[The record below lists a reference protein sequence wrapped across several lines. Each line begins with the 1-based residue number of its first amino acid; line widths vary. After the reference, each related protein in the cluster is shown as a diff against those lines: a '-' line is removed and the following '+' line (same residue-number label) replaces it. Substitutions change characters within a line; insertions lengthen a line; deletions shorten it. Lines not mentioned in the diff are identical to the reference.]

1 MISKLKRQMYFSLP
15 VERFFTIL
23 LILFTLSC
31 IFPFIFVI
39 VISLTDEKALQLNGY
54 ELLPAQW
61 STDAYQYLI
70 QDGGQLLRS
79 LGVTIMIT
87 VIGTLITVFMTGTY
101 AYVLSRASFPYRKF
115 FTFYLFFTMLFAGGM
130 VPSYLVMTKM
140 LGLKN
145 TIWALILP
153 LAFSPY
159 NVIILRTFFKKSIPE
174 SIIESAKMDGCSEFR
189 VFFQIVLP
197 LAIPGVATI
206 GLFSSLG
213 YWNDWF
219 NALLYIDTNKLIPLQ
234 YLLMK
239 IQNSME
245 FLANNNDITLAQQ
258 QAIQNSLPQ
267 ESTRMA
273 MVIVATL
280 PIAIVYP
287 FFQKYFV
294 QGLTIGG
301 VKE

>member
-245 FLANNNDITLAQQ
+245 FLANNNEITLAQQ

-273 MVIVATL
+273 MVVVATL

>member
-1 MISKLKRQMYFSLP
+1 MESKIRQQMYFSKKI
-15 VERFFTIL
+15 EIFFKIL
-23 LILFTLSC
+23 LVLFAISC
-31 IFPFIFVI
+31 VFPFLFVV
-39 VISLTDEKALQLNGY
+39 VISLTDEAALSINGY
-54 ELLPAQW
+54 QFIPEAW
-61 STDAYQYLI
+61 SMEAYQYIFSEGSQLI
-70 QDGGQLLRS
+70 SSLAVTLL
-79 LGVTIMIT
+79 IT
-87 VIGTLITVFMTGTY
+87 VIGTIIAVFMTGTY
-101 AYVLSRASFPYRKF
+101 AYVLSRSNFPFRKF
-115 FTFYLFFTMLFAGGM
+115 FTFYLFFTMLFAGGL
-130 VPSYLVMTKM
+130 VPSYLIMTKM

-174 SIIESAKMDGCSEFR
+174 SIIESAKMDGATEMR

-197 LAIPGVATI
+197 LALPGVATI
-206 GLFSSLG
+206 GLFASLG

-219 NALLYIDTNKLIPLQ
+219 NALLYIDNNKLLPLQ

-239 IQNSME
+239 IQNTIDFM
-245 FLANNNDITLAQQ
+245 ARNTDMTLAQQ
-258 QAIQNSLPQ
+258 QSIQNSLPQ
-267 ESTRMA
+267 ESIRMA
-273 MVIVATL
+273 MVVIATV

>member
-1 MISKLKRQMYFSLP
+1 MISNLKQQMYFSKKIELIFK
-15 VERFFTIL
+15 VL
-23 LILFTLSC
+23 LVLFAISC

-39 VISLTDEKALQLNGY
+39 IISLTDEQSLALNGY
-54 ELLPAQW
+54 QLWPEEW
-61 STDAYQYLI
+61 SMEAYRFI
-70 QDGGQLLRS
+70 FGEGSQLVAS
-79 LGVTIMIT
+79 LGVTLMIT
-87 VIGTLITVFMTGTY
+87 VIGTVIAVLMTGTY
-101 AYVLSRASFPYRKF
+101 AYVLSRNSFPFRKF

-174 SIIESAKMDGCSEFR
+174 SIIESAKMDGASEMR

-197 LAIPGVATI
+197 LALPGVATI
-206 GLFSSLG
+206 GLFASLG

-219 NALLYIDTNKLIPLQ
+219 NALLYIDNNKLLPLQ

-239 IQNSME
+239 IQNTIDFM
-245 FLANNNDITLAQQ
+245 ARNTDMTLAQQ
-258 QAIQNSLPQ
+258 QSIQNSLPQ
-267 ESTRMA
+267 ESIRMA
-273 MVIVATL
+273 MVVVATV

>member
-54 ELLPAQW
+54 ELLPAKW

-273 MVIVATL
+273 MVVVATL

>member
-273 MVIVATL
+273 MVVVATL

-294 QGLTIGG
+294 QGLMIGG

>member
-189 VFFQIVLP
+189 VFFQIFLP

-273 MVIVATL
+273 MVVVATL

>member
-79 LGVTIMIT
+79 LGVIIMIT

-273 MVIVATL
+273 MVVVATL

>member
-1 MISKLKRQMYFSLP
+1 MISNLKQQMYFSKKL
-15 VERFFTIL
+15 ELIFKIL
-23 LILFTLSC
+23 LVLFAISC
-31 IFPFIFVI
+31 IFPFLFVVI
-39 VISLTDEKALQLNGY
+39 ISLTDEKSLTLNGY
-54 ELLPAQW
+54 QLWPKEW
-61 STDAYQYLI
+61 SMEAYRFIFGEGSQLI
-70 QDGGQLLRS
+70 TS
-79 LGVTIMIT
+79 LGVTLMIT
-87 VIGTLITVFMTGTY
+87 VIGTIIAVFMTGTY
-101 AYVLSRASFPYRKF
+101 AYVLSRNSFPFRKF
-115 FTFYLFFTMLFAGGM
+115 FTFYLFFTMLFAGGL
-130 VPSYLVMTKM
+130 VPSYLVMTKL

-159 NVIILRTFFKKSIPE
+159 NVIVLRTFFKKSIPE
-174 SIIESAKMDGCSEFR
+174 SIIESAKMDGASEMR

-197 LAIPGVATI
+197 LALPGVATI
-206 GLFSSLG
+206 GLFASLG

-219 NALLYIDTNKLIPLQ
+219 NALLYIDNNQLLPLQ

-239 IQNSME
+239 IQNTIDYM
-245 FLANNNDITLAQQ
+245 ARNTDMTLAQQ
-258 QAIQNSLPQ
+258 QSIQNSLPQ
-267 ESTRMA
+267 ESIRMA
-273 MVIVATL
+273 MVVVATV

>member
-1 MISKLKRQMYFSLP
+1 MYFSLP

-273 MVIVATL
+273 MVVVATL

>member
-31 IFPFIFVI
+31 VFPFIFVI

-273 MVIVATL
+273 MVVVATL

>member
-1 MISKLKRQMYFSLP
+1 MISDLKQQMYFPKKIEWL
-15 VERFFTIL
+15 FKIL
-23 LILFTLSC
+23 LIVFAISC
-31 IFPFIFVI
+31 IFPFVFVVI
-39 VISLTDEKALQLNGY
+39 ISLTDEKSLALNGY
-54 ELLPAQW
+54 QLLPKEW
-61 STDAYQYLI
+61 STEAYRFI
-70 QDGGQLLRS
+70 FSEGSQLVTS
-79 LGVTIMIT
+79 LGVTLMIT
-87 VIGTLITVFMTGTY
+87 VIGTVIAVLMTGTY
-101 AYVLSRASFPYRKF
+101 SYVLSRNSFPFRKF

-159 NVIILRTFFKKSIPE
+159 NVIVLRTFFKKSIPE
-174 SIIESAKMDGCSEFR
+174 SIIESAKMDGASEMR

-197 LAIPGVATI
+197 LALPGVATI
-206 GLFSSLG
+206 GLFASLG

-219 NALLYIDTNKLIPLQ
+219 NALLYIDNNKLLPLQ

-239 IQNSME
+239 IQNTIDFM
-245 FLANNNDITLAQQ
+245 ARNTDMTLAQQ
-258 QAIQNSLPQ
+258 QSIQNSLPQ
-267 ESTRMA
+267 ESIRMA
-273 MVIVATL
+273 MVVVATV

>member
-273 MVIVATL
+273 MVVVATL

-287 FFQKYFV
+287 FLQKYFV

>member
-101 AYVLSRASFPYRKF
+101 AYVLSRASFPYQKF

-273 MVIVATL
+273 MVVVATL

>member
-1 MISKLKRQMYFSLP
+1 
-15 VERFFTIL
+15 
-23 LILFTLSC
+23 
-31 IFPFIFVI
+31 
-39 VISLTDEKALQLNGY
+39 ALQLNGY

-273 MVIVATL
+273 MVVVATL

>member
-153 LAFSPY
+153 LAFSPC

-273 MVIVATL
+273 MVVVATL

>member
-87 VIGTLITVFMTGTY
+87 VIGMLITVFMTGTY

-273 MVIVATL
+273 MVVVATL

>member
-39 VISLTDEKALQLNGY
+39 VISLTDEKTLQLNGY

-273 MVIVATL
+273 MVVVATL

>member
-245 FLANNNDITLAQQ
+245 FLVNNNDITLAQQ

-273 MVIVATL
+273 MVVVATL

>member
-1 MISKLKRQMYFSLP
+1 MISNLKQQMYFSKKIEL
-15 VERFFTIL
+15 FFKIL
-23 LILFTLSC
+23 LVIFAISC
-31 IFPFIFVI
+31 IFPFIFVVI
-39 VISLTDEKALQLNGY
+39 ISLTDEKSLAINGY
-54 ELLPAQW
+54 QLIPEAW
-61 STDAYQYLI
+61 SMEAYRFI
-70 QDGGQLLRS
+70 FSEGSQLLAS
-79 LGVTIMIT
+79 LGVTLLIT
-87 VIGTLITVFMTGTY
+87 VIGTIIAIFMTGTY
-101 AYVLSRASFPYRKF
+101 SYVLSRNSFPFRKF

-159 NVIILRTFFKKSIPE
+159 NVIVLRTFFKKSIPE
-174 SIIESAKMDGCSEFR
+174 SIIESAKMDGASEMR

-197 LAIPGVATI
+197 LALPGVATI
-206 GLFSSLG
+206 GLFASLG

-219 NALLYIDTNKLIPLQ
+219 NALLYIDNNKLLPLQ

-239 IQNSME
+239 IQNTIDFM
-245 FLANNNDITLAQQ
+245 ARNTDMTLAQQ
-258 QAIQNSLPQ
+258 QSIQNSLPQ
-267 ESTRMA
+267 ESIRMA
-273 MVIVATL
+273 MVVVATV

>member
-159 NVIILRTFFKKSIPE
+159 NVIILRTFFKKAIPE

-273 MVIVATL
+273 MVVVATL

>member
-54 ELLPAQW
+54 KLLPAQW

-273 MVIVATL
+273 MVVVATL

>member
-174 SIIESAKMDGCSEFR
+174 SIIDSANMDGCSEFR

-273 MVIVATL
+273 MVVVATL

>member
-145 TIWALILP
+145 TIWVLILP

-273 MVIVATL
+273 MVVVATL

>member
-101 AYVLSRASFPYRKF
+101 AYVLSRASFPYWKF

-273 MVIVATL
+273 MVVVATL

>member
-130 VPSYLVMTKM
+130 VPYYLVMTKM

-273 MVIVATL
+273 MVVVATL

>member
-245 FLANNNDITLAQQ
+245 FLANNNGITLAQQ

-273 MVIVATL
+273 MVVVATL

>member
-115 FTFYLFFTMLFAGGM
+115 FTFYLFYHVICGRDGSFLLSDDEDAWLKK
-130 VPSYLVMTKM
+130 YN
-140 LGLKN
+140 LG
-145 TIWALILP
+145 
-153 LAFSPY
+153 F
-159 NVIILRTFFKKSIPE
+159 
-174 SIIESAKMDGCSEFR
+174 D
-189 VFFQIVLP
+189 
-197 LAIPGVATI
+197 
-206 GLFSSLG
+206 
-213 YWNDWF
+213 
-219 NALLYIDTNKLIPLQ
+219 
-234 YLLMK
+234 
-239 IQNSME
+239 
-245 FLANNNDITLAQQ
+245 
-258 QAIQNSLPQ
+258 
-267 ESTRMA
+267 STSC
-273 MVIVATL
+273 
-280 PIAIVYP
+280 
-287 FFQKYFV
+287 F
-294 QGLTIGG
+294 
-301 VKE
+301 

>member
-189 VFFQIVLP
+189 VFFQIV
-197 LAIPGVATI
+197 
-206 GLFSSLG
+206 
-213 YWNDWF
+213 
-219 NALLYIDTNKLIPLQ
+219 YIDTNKLIPLQ

-273 MVIVATL
+273 MVVVATL

>member
-273 MVIVATL
+273 MVVVATL
-280 PIAIVYP
+280 P
-287 FFQKYFV
+287 
-294 QGLTIGG
+294 
-301 VKE
+301 

>member
-1 MISKLKRQMYFSLP
+1 MISNLKQQMYFSKKL
-15 VERFFTIL
+15 ELIFKIL
-23 LILFTLSC
+23 LVLFAISC
-31 IFPFIFVI
+31 IFPFLFVVI
-39 VISLTDEKALQLNGY
+39 ISLTDEKSLALNGY
-54 ELLPAQW
+54 QLWPKEW
-61 STDAYQYLI
+61 SMEAYRFIFGEGSQLI
-70 QDGGQLLRS
+70 TS
-79 LGVTIMIT
+79 LGVTLMIT
-87 VIGTLITVFMTGTY
+87 VIGTIIAVFMTGTY
-101 AYVLSRASFPYRKF
+101 AYVLSRNSFPFRKF
-115 FTFYLFFTMLFAGGM
+115 FTFYLFFTMLFAGGL
-130 VPSYLVMTKM
+130 VPSYLVMTKF

-159 NVIILRTFFKKSIPE
+159 NVIVLRTFFKKSIPE
-174 SIIESAKMDGCSEFR
+174 SIIESAKMDGASEMR

-197 LAIPGVATI
+197 LALPGVATI
-206 GLFSSLG
+206 GLFASLG

-219 NALLYIDTNKLIPLQ
+219 NALLYIDNNQLLPLQ

-239 IQNSME
+239 IQNTIDYM
-245 FLANNNDITLAQQ
+245 ARNTDMTLAQQ
-258 QAIQNSLPQ
+258 QSIQNSLPQ
-267 ESTRMA
+267 ESIRMA
-273 MVIVATL
+273 MVVVATV

>member
-174 SIIESAKMDGCSEFR
+174 SIVESAKMDGCSEFR

-273 MVIVATL
+273 MVVVATL

>member
-115 FTFYLFFTMLFAGGM
+115 FTFYLFFIMLFAGGM

-273 MVIVATL
+273 MVVVATL

>member
-189 VFFQIVLP
+189 VFFQIVFP

-273 MVIVATL
+273 MVVVATL

>member
-1 MISKLKRQMYFSLP
+1 MISTLKRQMYFSLP

-273 MVIVATL
+273 MVVVATL